1 MSKADS
7 EPHAV
12 TIFRTATDRRPGK
25 GERAYMYQINQR
37 NCVCCHNCAMEC
49 PMQAIDF
56 LGSKYQIDPEKCVE
70 CGLCARV
77 CHTCSIEDVDAP
89 VPVVPHDP
97 VEKTADVVVC
107 GGGTGLVAA
116 VRAARA
122 GKKVILVEKSDKL
135 GGNTDYAHAFFP
147 VYTKWHEA
155 AGMEDCREKAI
166 EHYKR
171 ITEGVIPED
180 VLRTAVYG
188 CGEFFDWLCEFG
200 TAEEYYHL
208 VNLGDADAHGPIYG
222 PGLLDFPKR
231 SFDNLLCRDDAIG
244 PGWGGTYV
252 KYTMLN
258 AIRDQ
263 KLNVEILTGTAAQH
277 LLLDGKGAIKGVV
290 CADSGGEVRIK
301 APAVILATGG
311 FGKSDEK
318 LREFAPWFFEGETE
332 IHRFSVPTDTG
343 DGIDMLRELG
353 VEPDPERMF
362 ISMFG
367 PKHHPYSNVLADMA
381 LEPNVPQFN
390 MDGKRWINE
399 ADGLFAMTAIIADQ
413 PKEISWAIQS
423 RDVLKAV
430 ADHFITGPMFAAK
443 AYLYETWEAELE
455 EEAAYPVDA
464 PVKKAD
470 TLAELAEKCGMP
482 VETFLENAM
491 RYNAFCAAGKDDDF
505 GKPAQFLVPI
515 GAEGPYYAIHGK
527 RFSEA
532 ALGGL
537 MVDGQCR
544 VLKNDGSF
552 IPGLYGVGDAT
563 SAMHRRGKLAVISEL
578 TWGVASAYTSGGL
591 AAAYVDQREGRS

>member
-1 MSKADS
+1 
-7 EPHAV
+7 
-12 TIFRTATDRRPGK
+12 
-25 GERAYMYQINQR
+25 MYQINQE

-56 LGSKYQIDPEKCVE
+56 LGSKYQIDPDKCVE

-77 CHTCSIEDVDAP
+77 CHTCSIHDVDNPEP
-89 VPVVPHDP
+89 VIPHEP
-97 VEKTADVVVC
+97 IEKTADVVVC
-107 GGGTGLVAA
+107 GGGSGIVAA
-116 VRAARA
+116 VRAAQL
-122 GKKVILVEKSDKL
+122 GKKVILVEKAAKL

-166 EHYKR
+166 EHYKKV
-171 ITEGVIPED
+171 TDGELEED

-188 CGEFFDWLCEFG
+188 CGAFFDWLCEFG
-200 TAEEYYHL
+200 TAQEVYHL

-222 PGLLDFPKR
+222 PGLLDFPTRIK
-231 SFDNLLCRDDAIG
+231 DNLLCRDDAIG

-252 KYTMLN
+252 KYTMLD

-263 KLNVEILTGTAAQH
+263 KLDVEILTSTAAKH
-277 LLLDGKGAIKGVV
+277 LLTGDDGAITGVV
-290 CADSGGEVRIK
+290 CADNGGEVRIK

-318 LREFAPWFFEGETE
+318 IREFAPWFFAGETP

-343 DGIDMLRELG
+343 DGIDMLRQLG
-353 VEPDPERMF
+353 VEPNPKRLF

-367 PKHHPYSNVLADMA
+367 PKHHPYSNVLADIA
-381 LEPNVPQFN
+381 LEPDMPQFN
-390 MDGKRWINE
+390 LDGKRWINE
-399 ADGLFAMTAIIADQ
+399 ADGLFGMTAVIAQQ
-413 PKEISWAIQS
+413 PKETSWAIQS
-423 RDVLKAV
+423 RAGIKAI
-430 ADHFITGPMFAAK
+430 ADRFISNPAFASK

-455 EEAAYPVDA
+455 EEAALPVNP
-464 PVKKAD
+464 PVMKAD
-470 TLAELAEKCGMP
+470 TLEDLAKKCGIN
-482 VETFLENAM
+482 VESFLETVK
-491 RYNAFCAAGKDDDF
+491 RYNGFCAKGEDADF
-505 GKPAQFLVPI
+505 GKPGSFLVPI
-515 GAEGPYYAIHGK
+515 GGEGPYYAIWGA

-544 VLKNDGSF
+544 VLRNDGSF

-563 SAMHRRGKLAVISEL
+563 SAMHREGKLAVISEL
-578 TWGVASAYTSGGL
+578 TWAMASAFTSG
-591 AAAYVDQREGRS
+591 ANAVAYIDTL

>member
-1 MSKADS
+1 
-7 EPHAV
+7 
-12 TIFRTATDRRPGK
+12 
-25 GERAYMYQINQR
+25 
-37 NCVCCHNCAMEC
+37 
-49 PMQAIDF
+49 MQAIDY
-56 LGSKYQIDPEKCVE
+56 LGTKYQIDPEKCVE

-77 CHTCSIEDVDAP
+77 CHTCSIHDVDNP
-89 VPVVPHDP
+89 EPIVPHDP

-107 GGGTGLVAA
+107 GGGSGIVAA
-116 VRAARA
+116 VRAAQL

-147 VYTKWHEA
+147 VYTKWHEK
-155 AGMEDCREKAI
+155 AGMEDCREKAV
-166 EHYKR
+166 EHYR
-171 ITEGVIPED
+171 RVTENVLEED
-180 VLRTAVYG
+180 ILRTAVYG
-188 CGEFFDWLCEFG
+188 CGAFFDWLCEFG
-200 TAEEYYHL
+200 TAEEVYHL

-231 SFDNLLCRDDAIG
+231 IRDNLLCRDDAIG

-252 KYTMLN
+252 KYTMLD

-263 KLNVEILTGTAAQH
+263 KLNVEILTGTAAKH
-277 LLLDGKGAIKGVV
+277 LLLGDNGAISGLV
-290 CADSGGEVRIK
+290 CEDKGGEVLIK
-301 APAVILATGG
+301 TPAVILATGG

-318 LREFAPWFFEGETE
+318 LREFAPWFFEGETP

-353 VEPDPERMF
+353 VEPNPERMF

-367 PKHHPYSNVLADMA
+367 PKHHPFSNVLADIA
-381 LEPNVPQFN
+381 LEPDMPQFN
-390 MDGKRWINE
+390 LDGRRWINE
-399 ADGLFAMTAIIADQ
+399 ADGLFGMTAAIARQ

-423 RDVLKAV
+423 RDEIAKI
-430 ADHFITGPMFAAK
+430 ADRFIQNPAFAAK

-455 EEAAYPVDA
+455 EEAALPVDA

-470 TLAELAEKCGMP
+470 TLAELAEACGMP
-482 VETFLENAM
+482 SE
-491 RYNAFCAAGKDDDF
+491 AFCAAAARYNASAAAGQDEEF
-505 GKPAQFLVPI
+505 GKPAQFLTPI
-515 GAEGPYYAIHGK
+515 GDKGPYYAILGS

-537 MVDGQCR
+537 TVDGDCR
-544 VLKNDGSF
+544 VLRNDGTP

-578 TWGVASAYTSGGL
+578 TWAMASAFTSGGN
-591 AAAYVDQREGRS
+591 AAAYTDSL